1 MEIKDEERMAMIPL
15 IAHELDVARYMKIIK
30 MLVAVIIILI
40 GVIAYDT
47 YQDAQYDYSDVVI
60 DTQDG
65 GNANYLNAGA
75 NGVLND
81 AKNNSPR
88 EDAQN

>member
-81 AKNNSPR
+81 AKNYSPR
-88 EDAQN
+88 EDTQN

>member
-47 YQDAQYDYSDVVI
+47 YQDAQYDYADVVI

-81 AKNNSPR
+81 AKNYSPR
-88 EDAQN
+88 EDTQN

>member
-1 MEIKDEERMAMIPL
+1 MEMKDEERMAMIPL
-15 IAHELDVARYMKIIK
+15 IAHELDVSRYLKIIK
-30 MLVAVIIILI
+30 IMALLIVLLI

-81 AKNNSPR
+81 AKNYSPR
-88 EDAQN
+88 EDTQN

>member
-40 GVIAYDT
+40 GVIVYDT

-81 AKNNSPR
+81 AKNYSSR
-88 EDAQN
+88 EDTQN